1 MSRTVAKTI
10 DNRYA
15 SQYTSVLDSLVVS
28 CRNEVEKKMNPEQPS
43 TPNNPQAFTDR
54 VVADIVSTM
63 VIAMCNLGDRLGL
76 FQALADNGPATSAE
90 LAART
95 ALQERYV
102 REWLS
107 ALASAHYLDYDPI
120 STQFRLPPEHMHTLV
135 DERSAMFQGGR
146 FQYLLALFKVQDAV
160 AQAFRQGGGVS
171 ADAYSGDFW
180 DGIERTVPGW
190 AEHRLIQEWIAAMS
204 EVKLRLE
211 TGAMAADVGCGQG
224 GALLKLAQAFP
235 KSAFVGYDVYEPSI
249 ILARNRAQDLGIS
262 DRVKFD
268 VLDVAN
274 GLPEQFDFI
283 MSHEVIHDTVDP
295 LRVLQAI
302 RNALRPD
309 GTYLMK
315 EYAASEKLEENGGSF
330 GAFMY
335 SISVLFCLTTSLA
348 ANGAGLGS
356 AGLPE
361 SKVHEICVRAGFTS
375 VRRLPVVDA
384 FSAFY
389 AITRLK
395 LYLRFF
401 QKHGLTTDYVSPF

>member
-1 MSRTVAKTI
+1 M
-10 DNRYA
+10 
-15 SQYTSVLDSLVVS
+15 
-28 CRNEVEKKMNPEQPS
+28 EPEHS
-43 TPNNPQAFTDR
+43 SFTNNPQAFTDR
-54 VVADIVSTM
+54 VLADIVSTM

-76 FQALADNGPATSAE
+76 FRELAHNGPATSAE
-90 LAART
+90 LAVRM
-95 ALQERYV
+95 ALQERYL

-107 ALASAHYLDYDPI
+107 AMASAGYLEYDPVSI
-120 STQFRLPPEHMHTLV
+120 QFRLPPDHLPALA
-135 DERSAMFQGGR
+135 DESSAAFQGGR

-160 AQAFRQGGGVS
+160 AEAFRQGGGVP
-171 ADAYSGDFW
+171 AEAYSGEFW

-190 AEHRLIQEWIAAMS
+190 AEHRLIQEWIAAMP
-204 EVKLRLE
+204 EVKQRLE
-211 TGAMAADVGCGQG
+211 QGTMAADVGCGQG

-235 KSAFVGYDVYEPSI
+235 HSRFVGYDVSEPSTI
-249 ILARNRAQDLGIS
+249 VARSRAQQLGIS
-262 DRVKFD
+262 DRVKFN
-268 VLDVAN
+268 VLDVAD

-283 MSHEVIHDTVDP
+283 MSHEVIHDTADP

-302 RNALRPD
+302 RNALRPE

-315 EYAASEKLEENGGSF
+315 EYAASEKLEENSGSF

-361 SKVHEICVRAGFTS
+361 SKVRELCGRAGFAT

-389 AITRLK
+389 AITR
-395 LYLRFF
+395 
-401 QKHGLTTDYVSPF
+401 